1 MSGKKKIT
9 DPKEGKV
16 FTDLPAKREYLNH
29 NALVELFGATKEDI
43 QKVLSRREEIE
54 EKFNPDGPLGGF
66 LFDIELLISL
76 IQDYDMGAYREIPWE
91 SLAGILTALLYVISS
106 VDLIP
111 DFIPVVGTLDDA
123 AVVAVCL
130 KLVKDDLDAYTLW
143 KTKNN

>member
-1 MSGKKKIT
+1 MTTEKQT
-9 DPKEGKV
+9 QDALNEN
-16 FTDLPAKREYLNH
+16 AKRIK
-29 NALVELFGATKEDI
+29 KEDI
-43 QKVLSRREEIE
+43 QKVLSKQKDIE
-54 EKFNPDGPLGGF
+54 EKFKPDGPLGGF

-76 IQDYDMGAYREIPWE
+76 IQDYDKGAYREIPWE

>member
-1 MSGKKKIT
+1 MTTEKQTQDALNENAKKI
-9 DPKEGKV
+9 K
-16 FTDLPAKREYLNH
+16 
-29 NALVELFGATKEDI
+29 KEDI
-43 QKVLSRREEIE
+43 QKVLNKQKEIE
-54 EKFNPDGPLGGF
+54 EKFSPDGPLGGL

-76 IQDYDMGAYREIPWE
+76 IQDYDKGAYREIPWE
-91 SLAGILTALLYVISS
+91 SMAGILTALLYVISS

-130 KLVKDDLDAYTLW
+130 KLVKNDLDAYTLW